1 MTDYSN
7 ISKYIGEKNWN
18 DCITHDSGQF
28 AANGGGKSSLFLS
41 QAGQGKSTL
50 LCYSSQMSRC
60 LHVTKID
67 FIRDLLAKN
76 DLSVYSGKIF
86 LETEA
91 WRVRDMDSCA
101 NIISQNWWNSFKG
114 RMGPVKDFYLWVH
127 EKDFADIIF
136 YSYNHKRQEMCVKN
150 LPMPMMY
157 HDTEDLMRRLKQ
169 GAINAILEP
178 QTYVLSP
185 TLIQRL
191 REKKMDISE
200 DMERDRELEK
210 AKRSKTPGRK
220 SLKSVKTSYE
230 NREVSPSY
238 FWFDFIHTARRM
250 NKYRHLKINLD
261 EVDDVMEPRS
271 EGDVWKL
278 IDMLAGD
285 WKDLRKANISTTLA
299 THETDFLDWRIMKR
313 IDYFVWMA
321 GASVHNAYSM
331 LKIQN
336 LVSDLPIGTF
346 IIEKRKI
353 DFGLNTFEKI
363 PLGQPA
369 LRVDGLK
376 GEPFNLSP
384 KVGDRIMKQY
394 EDIWSIVSKDEGSVP
409 IAETADQGVIRTSQI
424 EV

>member
-1 MTDYSN
+1 
-7 ISKYIGEKNWN
+7 
-18 DCITHDSGQF
+18 
-28 AANGGGKSSLFLS
+28 
-41 QAGQGKSTL
+41 
-50 LCYSSQMSRC
+50 
-60 LHVTKID
+60 
-67 FIRDLLAKN
+67 
-76 DLSVYSGKIF
+76 
-86 LETEA
+86 
-91 WRVRDMDSCA
+91 MD
-101 NIISQNWWNSFKG
+101 
-114 RMGPVKDFYLWVH
+114 V
-127 EKDFADIIF
+127 
-136 YSYNHKRQEMCVKN
+136 
-150 LPMPMMY
+150 
-157 HDTEDLMRRLKQ
+157 
-169 GAINAILEP
+169 
-178 QTYVLSP
+178 
-185 TLIQRL
+185 
-191 REKKMDISE
+191 SE
-200 DMERDRELEK
+200 DMERERELEK

-220 SLKSVKTSYE
+220 SAKSVKTSYE

-285 WKDLRKANISTTLA
+285 WKDLRKANISTNLA

-313 IDYFVWMA
+313 VDYFIWMA

-363 PLGQPA
+363 PMGQPA

-376 GEPFNLSP
+376 GEPFNLAP
-384 KVGDRIMKQY
+384 KVGDRLMKQY
-394 EDIWSIVSKDEGSVP
+394 EDAWSVVTKDEGSVP
-409 IAETADQGVIRTSQI
+409 VAETADQGVKKTG
-424 EV
+424 EVLV